1 MRLIREFAEALELV
15 LKEDVRK
22 RRAEVER
29 MYNQYVGP
37 YSFYHVAT
45 IDDVMKSMAGF
56 PENERLHRM
65 EMLAELY
72 YVEADLVVGPSR
84 NMLLDKALSLFRF
97 ITLHDRTYDIM
108 RLQKIAAIKK
118 RLSEDEPDA

>member
-1 MRLIREFAEALELV
+1 
-15 LKEDVRK
+15 
-22 RRAEVER
+22 
-29 MYNQYVGP
+29 
-37 YSFYHVAT
+37 
-45 IDDVMKSMAGF
+45 MAGF